1 MGDGESETFEFKVES
16 LSVINNN
23 FHLNKETFF
32 HELINNAFKA
42 LDKIRYERQ
51 TELEAQFIRLV
62 PHKVNKTLS
71 IIDNGIGMT
80 KTDLVHNLGRSS
92 QLGVGFY
99 SAFLVANKVMVTTNH
114 NHHDQYTWE
123 SQGGASFIVTKDS
136 SGQQLRKGTKTT
148 LFLKE
153 DQLEYLEE
161 TRIKDL
167 VKKHFQFT
175 SYPIYLWTEKEK
187 FVDIVSEQFR
197 NRIPDDL
204 TFSIMGKLPLKS
216 IKRFGCVCKSWVSL
230 LENPNFM
237 TIFRN
242 NFLSN
247 HRSYYDDTVLL
258 LCQSL
263 NTNITETHHE
273 NLFLLSGEKFQNRVK
288 LDWPNLFQEQN
299 LANSHI
305 DILGHA
311 SINGILCVN
320 NRYSTIGL
328 WNPTTEE
335 LKIIPPSPN
344 KFVPSNLVYSAD
356 PCGFGYDRDT
366 DDYKVISHVQF
377 LLFDDND
384 NWNRENEHRNPLW
397 EIYSLRS
404 NSWKNLEIDVDVP
417 LSDRV
422 DYLYLD
428 GMCHWQ
434 GGDYLVSFDLSNEV
448 FFTTPIPLEIPSD
461 RIRYEYDVTL
471 VLLNVSVAL
480 ISHFMYC
487 STFNISILGEVGVK
501 ESWTKLFI
509 VEPLPYILHS
519 IGAGKKGDIFF
530 RSKDDELVR

>member
-1 MGDGESETFEFKVES
+1 M
-16 LSVINNN
+16 
-23 FHLNKETFF
+23 
-32 HELINNAFKA
+32 
-42 LDKIRYERQ
+42 
-51 TELEAQFIRLV
+51 V

-80 KTDLVHNLGRSS
+80 KTDLIHNLGRSS

-99 SAFLVANKVMVTTNH
+99 SAFLVADKVIVTTKH
-114 NHHDQYTWE
+114 NRHDQYTWK
-123 SQGGASFIVTKDS
+123 SQGGASFTVTKDS
-136 SGQQLRKGTKTT
+136 SGQQLKRGTKIT

-161 TRIKDL
+161 MRIKDL
-167 VKKHFQFT
+167 VKKHFEFT
-175 SYPIYLWTEKEK
+175 SYPIYLWIEKTTEKEISNDVQHVDEDPKRKKKIKEVSHVWQLINKQK
-187 FVDIVSEQFR
+187 FVDVASEKFR

-204 TFSIMGKLPLKS
+204 TFSVMGKLPLKS
-216 IKRFGCVCKSWVSL
+216 IKRFGCVCKSWVFL
-230 LENPNFM
+230 LEEPHFM

-258 LCQSL
+258 LRQSL
-263 NTNITETHHE
+263 NGNVTQTHHE
-273 NLFLLSGEKFQNRVK
+273 NLFLLSGERFQNRVK
-288 LDWPNLFQEQN
+288 LDWPNIFQEQN
-299 LANSHI
+299 LANSYIH
-305 DILGHA
+305 ILGHA
-311 SINGILCVN
+311 SINGFLCVN
-320 NRYSTIGL
+320 NLYSTIGL

-335 LKIIPPSPN
+335 LKILPPSPN
-344 KFVPSNLVYSAD
+344 KFVPSNLVYSVD

-366 DDYKVISHVQF
+366 DDYKVISHVEF
-377 LLFDDND
+377 VLPIEHE
-384 NWNRENEHRNPLW
+384 NWIHENEHHDPLW

-404 NSWKNLEIDVDVP
+404 NSWKNLEVDVDVP
-417 LSDRV
+417 FSDRV

-434 GGDYLVSFDLSNEV
+434 GDDYLVSFDLSNEV

-480 ISHFMYC
+480 ISHFKYS
-487 STFNISILGEVGVK
+487 STFYISILGKVGVK

-509 VEPLPYILHS
+509 VEPLPYIIHS
-519 IGAGKKGDIFF
+519 IMEEGGYFF
-530 RSKDDELVR
+530 SK